1 MGLYLLM
8 QIKIFLIA
16 VAVWRN
22 PQADRFG
29 RGIAVFTGALTLT
42 VIMANGI
49 SNSFI
54 HRTSP
59 GWYYWCI
66 CGLLVAE
73 WATLKRKAA
82 RIPGDLAAVEAEAQ
96 RA

>member
-1 MGLYLLM
+1 M
-8 QIKIFLIA
+8 FA
-16 VAVWRN
+16 
-22 PQADRFG
+22 
-29 RGIAVFTGALTLT
+29 GALTLT
-42 VIMANGI
+42 VIVANGI

-73 WATLKRKAA
+73 WAALKRQAA
-82 RIPGDLAAVEAEAQ
+82 RAPGELTEVAVGARSA
-96 RA
+96 